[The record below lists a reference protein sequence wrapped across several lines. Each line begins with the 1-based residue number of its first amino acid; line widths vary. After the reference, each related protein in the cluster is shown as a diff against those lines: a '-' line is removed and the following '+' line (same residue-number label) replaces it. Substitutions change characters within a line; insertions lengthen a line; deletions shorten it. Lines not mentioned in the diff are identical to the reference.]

1 MHDLNPMSAKSLKAI
16 IFDMDGVLVNTE
28 PHHVIIERR
37 LFAHL
42 NLEISNE
49 EHSSY
54 MGKSSDQM
62 WREIIRDHNLSQ
74 KAEELAELNTNKIL
88 SYFSDLP
95 EIELMPGI
103 VDLLEKVSRKGIPMA
118 VASSS
123 DSKTIEIILTRTGL
137 NKYFLHM
144 VSSGLVG
151 KSKPDPDIYLYTAG
165 LLCVKPE
172 ECLVIEDSANGIKA
186 AKSANMVCIAFKG
199 VNSVIQNQDLAD
211 DFIED
216 FYLLPAILKKYM
228 EF

>member
-1 MHDLNPMSAKSLKAI
+1 MSVKPLKAI

-28 PHHVIIERR
+28 PHHVIIEKR
-37 LFAHL
+37 LFASL
-42 NLEISNE
+42 NLKISNE
-49 EHSSY
+49 EHNSY
-54 MGKSSDQM
+54 MGKSSEQM
-62 WREIIRDHNLSQ
+62 WREIILNHNLSQ
-74 KAEELAELNTNKIL
+74 KAEELAELNTAKIL
-88 SYFSDLP
+88 SYFCDLP

-103 VDLLEKVSRKGIPMA
+103 VDLLEKVWVKGIPMA

-123 DSKTIEIILTRTGL
+123 EAKTIEIILSRTGL
-137 NKYFLHM
+137 NKYFLHK
-144 VSSGLVG
+144 VSSGSVG
-151 KSKPDPDIYLYTAG
+151 KSKPEPDIYVYTAR

-172 ECLVIEDSANGIKA
+172 ECLVVEDSANGIKA

-216 FYLLPAILKKYM
+216 FSVLPAILQKYM